1 MKLTLKSFKDIPY
14 ELQMETRYWRN
25 SKNVTK
31 YFRIPYIS
39 EDCHKKWLESLNKS
53 KPQNIAFIIMND
65 NEPIGVA
72 YFHSIDYIKKKA
84 DWGMYIYKENF
95 RGKGVGFFVL
105 TECIDFAK
113 NNLKLFTL
121 YLDVLKSNIAAIK
134 LYQKC
139 GFKEMWAD
147 DLFYRYFL
155 QLNEE

>member
-1 MKLTLKSFKDIPY
+1 MNCRWRHVIGAILKM
-14 ELQMETRYWRN
+14 LQNILEYLIFLKTVI
-25 SKNVTK
+25 KNG
-31 YFRIPYIS
+31 
-39 EDCHKKWLESLNKS
+39 LSLNKS